1 MEKLDREERVRR
13 IEAWISAHGGRPARV
28 ANLRRMAGG
37 SSRQV
42 WSLDLERDTSSGIE
56 PSALVLRIDPTA
68 SAIAARGGAAEGG
81 GFRLEYRLLEEALR
95 CGVPVPRVYWPCAE
109 LEPLGGPFYFMDRVE
124 GETIGTRILRE
135 PALAA
140 ARDLLPEQ
148 LGRALA
154 RIHRM
159 NPEAEGLERI
169 ARPAPGKSSALE
181 QLAQVRRGIDAA
193 PSPTP
198 VCEWAYRW
206 LEQSLA
212 TSSGGES
219 VRALVHGDYRVGNVV
234 VGPDGLRAVLDWELA
249 HVGDPHEDLAWMC
262 TKTWRFGNPSAPVG
276 GVGPREPFYRAY
288 EVESGRTLD
297 RAALRWW
304 ETLSA
309 AKVCVV
315 WIVQMNAYLSGVI
328 PSVEQAA
335 IGRRMAETELDLL
348 QLIEQGEA
356 PLSA

>member
-1 MEKLDREERVRR
+1 MEKLDSDEGAQR
-13 IEAWISAHGGRPARV
+13 IDAWISAQAGRPARV
-28 ANLRRMAGG
+28 HHLLRMAGG

-42 WSLDLERDTSSGIE
+42 YSLDVALESESGALQL
-56 PSALVLRIDPTA
+56 ALVLRIDPTA
-68 SAIAARGGAAEGG
+68 GASVARGLAGEGG

-95 CGVPVPRVYWPCAE
+95 CHVPVPRVYWPCAE

-135 PALAA
+135 PSLAK
-140 ARDLLPEQ
+140 ARERLPEQ

-159 NPEAEGLERI
+159 NPEAKGLERLS
-169 ARPAPGKSSALE
+169 RPASGKSSALE
-181 QLAQVRRGIDAA
+181 QLAQVRRGIDGA

-198 VCEWAYRW
+198 VCEWAFRW
-206 LEQSLA
+206 LAKNAPAGGREQ
-212 TSSGGES
+212 
-219 VRALVHGDYRVGNVV
+219 VLVHGDFRMGNVV
-234 VGPDGLRAVLDWELA
+234 VGPEGLRAVLDWELA
-249 HVGDPHEDLAWMC
+249 HIGDPHEDLAWMC

-288 EVESGRTLD
+288 EAESGRSLD
-297 RAALRWW
+297 RDALRWW
-304 ETLSA
+304 ETLCS

-328 PSVEQAA
+328 PSVEHAA

-348 QLIEQGEA
+348 QILED
-356 PLSA
+356 P

>member
-1 MEKLDREERVRR
+1 MEKLEREERVRR
-13 IEAWISAHGGRPARV
+13 IEAWIRTQAGRPARV
-28 ANLRRMAGG
+28 ENLRRMTGG

-42 WSLDLERDTSSGIE
+42 WSLDVELET
-56 PSALVLRIDPTA
+56 PSDVDSRALVLRIDPTA
-68 SAIAARGGAAEGG
+68 GAAASRGLSTEG
-81 GFRLEYRLLEEALR
+81 GFRLEFRLLEEALR
-95 CGVPVPRVYWPCAE
+95 CEVPVPRVYWPCAE

-124 GETIGTRILRE
+124 GETIGTRILRD
-135 PALAA
+135 PALAR
-140 ARDLLPEQ
+140 ARELLPDQ

-159 NPEAEGLERI
+159 SPEAPGLERL
-169 ARPAPGKSSALE
+169 ARPAGGVSSALE
-181 QLAQVRRGIDAA
+181 QLAQVRRGIDGA

-206 LEQSLA
+206 LEQNVP
-212 TSSGGES
+212 SSPAGE
-219 VRALVHGDYRVGNVV
+219 RGRTLVHGDYRMGNLV
-234 VGPDGLRAVLDWELA
+234 VGEEGLRAVLDWELA

-262 TKTWRFGNPSAPVG
+262 TKTWRFGNPGAPVG

-288 EVESGRTLD
+288 EVESGRSLD
-297 RAALRWW
+297 RKALRWW
-304 ETLSA
+304 EALSA

-348 QLIEQGEA
+348 QLLEEG
-356 PLSA
+356 

>member
-13 IEAWISAHGGRPARV
+13 IEAWITLHAGRPARV
-28 ANLRRMAGG
+28 ENLRRMAGG

-42 WSLDLERDTSSGIE
+42 WSLDLSLEGAAGAE
-56 PSALVLRIDPTA
+56 KSALVLRIDPTA
-68 SAIAARGGAAEGG
+68 GSSAARGLGADGG
-81 GFRLEYRLLEEALR
+81 GFRLEFRLLEEALR

-109 LEPLGGPFYFMDRVE
+109 LEPLGGPFYFMDRIE

-135 PALAA
+135 PALAS
-140 ARDLLPEQ
+140 ARERLPEQ
-148 LGRALA
+148 LGRALS

-159 NPEAEGLERI
+159 SPDAPGLERI
-169 ARPAPGKSSALE
+169 ARPAPGVSSSIE
-181 QLAQVRRGIDAA
+181 QLAQIRRGIDAA

-206 LEQSLA
+206 LEKQA
-212 TSSGGES
+212 PSGGG
-219 VRALVHGDYRVGNVV
+219 AHTLVHGDYRMGNIV
-234 VGPDGLRAVLDWELA
+234 VGPEGLRAVLDWELA

-262 TKTWRFGNPSAPVG
+262 TKTWRFGNPGAPVG

-288 EVESGRTLD
+288 EAESGRTLD
-297 RAALRWW
+297 RDALRWW
-304 ETLSA
+304 ETLSS

-315 WIVQMNAYLSGVI
+315 WIVQMNAYFSGVI

-348 QLIEQGEA
+348 ELLEDG
-356 PLSA
+356 

>member
-1 MEKLDREERVRR
+1 MEKLDREERVLR
-13 IEAWISAHGGRPARV
+13 IEAWIGAHSGCPARV
-28 ANLRRMAGG
+28 ENLRRMAGG

-42 WSLDLERDTSSGIE
+42 WSLDLERETSSGME
-56 PSALVLRIDPTA
+56 RSALVLRIDPTA
-68 SAIAARGGAAEGG
+68 RAAATRGLAAVGG
-81 GFRLEYRLLEEALR
+81 GFRLEFRLLEEALR
-95 CGVPVPRVYWPCAE
+95 CQVPVPRVYWPCAE
-109 LEPLGGPFYFMDRVE
+109 LEPLGGPFYFMDRIE

-135 PALAA
+135 PALAN
-140 ARDLLPEQ
+140 ARELLPEQ

-169 ARPAPGKSSALE
+169 ARPAKGVSSAQE

-198 VCEWAYRW
+198 VGEWAYRW
-206 LEQSLA
+206 LEQNVASG
-212 TSSGGES
+212 SGGEQA
-219 VRALVHGDYRVGNVV
+219 RTLVHGDYRIGNVV
-234 VGPDGLRAVLDWELA
+234 VGPEGLRAVLDWELA

-276 GVGPREPFYRAY
+276 GVGAREPFYRAY
-288 EVESGRTLD
+288 ELESGRTLD
-297 RAALRWW
+297 RGALRWW
-304 ETLSA
+304 EALSA

-328 PSVEQAA
+328 PSVDQAA
-335 IGRRMAETELDLL
+335 MGRRMAETELDLL
-348 QLIEQGEA
+348 ELLEDA
-356 PLSA
+356 

>member
-13 IEAWISAHGGRPARV
+13 IEAWIAAGAGAHARV
-28 ANLRRMAGG
+28 ENLRRMAGG

-42 WSLDLERDTSSGIE
+42 WSLDVELGGASGPERH
-56 PSALVLRIDPTA
+56 ALVLRIDPTA
-68 SAIAARGGAAEGG
+68 AAVASRGLAADGG
-81 GFRLEYRLLEEALR
+81 GFRLEFRLLEEALR

-109 LEPLGGPFYFMDRVE
+109 LEPLGGPFYFMERVE
-124 GETIGTRILRE
+124 GETIGTRIVRD
-135 PALAA
+135 PALAS
-140 ARDLLPEQ
+140 ARERLPEQ
-148 LGRALA
+148 LGSALA

-159 NPEAEGLERI
+159 NPDAPGLERI
-169 ARPAPGKSSALE
+169 PRPAPGTSSVLE
-181 QLAQVRRGIDAA
+181 QLAQIRRGIDGA

-206 LEQSLA
+206 LEK
-212 TSSGGES
+212 
-219 VRALVHGDYRVGNVV
+219 RAPSNPQAERTLVHGDYRVGNVV
-234 VGPDGLRAVLDWELA
+234 VGADGLRAVLDWELA

-262 TKTWRFGNPSAPVG
+262 TKTWTFGNPGAPVG

-288 EVESGRTLD
+288 ERESARVLD
-297 RAALRWW
+297 RLALRWW
-304 ETLSA
+304 EVLCS

-315 WIVQMNAYLSGVI
+315 WIVQMNAYLSGFI

-348 QLIEQGEA
+348 ELLEDG
-356 PLSA
+356 

>member
-1 MEKLDREERVRR
+1 MEKLDCDERVRR
-13 IEAWISAHGGRPARV
+13 IEAWIGAQSGRRARV

-42 WSLDLERDTSSGIE
+42 WSLDVELDGASGAER
-56 PSALVLRIDPTA
+56 SALVLRIDPTA
-68 SAIAARGGAAEGG
+68 GSAAARGLASDGG
-81 GFRLEYRLLEEALR
+81 GFRLEFRLLEEALR
-95 CGVPVPRVYWPCAE
+95 CQVPVPRVYWPCAE

-135 PALAA
+135 ASLAH
-140 ARDLLPEQ
+140 AREQ
-148 LGRALA
+148 LPAQLGSALA

-159 NPEAEGLERI
+159 NPDAPGLERI
-169 ARPAPGKSSALE
+169 ARPASGVSSALE
-181 QLAQVRRGIDAA
+181 QLAQVRRGIDGA

-206 LEQSLA
+206 LEKNVPRGSTA
-212 TSSGGES
+212 DAART
-219 VRALVHGDYRVGNVV
+219 LVHGDYRMGNVV

-262 TKTWRFGNPSAPVG
+262 TKTWRFGNPGAPVG
-276 GVGPREPFYRAY
+276 GVGPREPFQRAY
-288 EVESGRTLD
+288 ERESGRALD
-297 RAALRWW
+297 TGALRWW
-304 ETLSA
+304 ETLGS

-335 IGRRMAETELDLL
+335 IGRRMAETEFDLL
-348 QLIEQGEA
+348 ELLEGG
-356 PLSA
+356 